1 MDTILNWLTLHLTP
15 GLGPAGV
22 RTLLDAFETP
32 ARIFSAS
39 NKELLQVRGIKKSV
53 VESLIKSAPFKLA
66 EQELEK
72 AKTLGVEI
80 ISCQDERYPSLLG
93 QIYNPPVVLYVKGR
107 SDLLNRPSIAV
118 VGSRAATSY
127 GLKIARQLSAEL
139 SGRLSIVSGLALG
152 IDTAA
157 HHGALEAGGSTIAVL
172 GCSLDITYPPQ
183 NSRLARLIENS
194 NGAMISE
201 YPFQTKPDAF
211 RFPARNRIISGMALG
226 VLVVEAAERSGS
238 LITARQ
244 ALEEG
249 REVFAIPGRVDSIK
263 SSGTHRLLKEG
274 AKLVHT
280 IDDILEEFQGLWSHD
295 DTGVT
300 ATGKRDP
307 LFSYTATE
315 QKIIDVLDA
324 YPKHIDSIISE
335 TGLDIRLINESLL
348 LLELKNAIEALPG
361 QQYRC
366 NVCK

>member
-1 MDTILNWLTLHLTP
+1 MDTILNWLTLHLTT

-22 RTLLDAFETP
+22 RELLSTFETP
-32 ARIFSAS
+32 SQILKAS
-39 NKELLQVRGIKKSV
+39 SKELLHVKGIKQNVADSLTKSPP
-53 VESLIKSAPFKLA
+53 IKLA

-72 AKTLGVEI
+72 ASRLGVDI
-80 ISCQDERYPSLLG
+80 ISFQDERYPALLR
-93 QIYNPPVVLYVKGR
+93 QIYNPPIVLYVKGR
-107 SDLLNRPSIAV
+107 TDLLTRPSLAV

-127 GLKIARQLSAEL
+127 GIKIARQLSRDL
-139 SGRLSIVSGLALG
+139 SGKLTIVSGLALG

-157 HHGALEAGGSTIAVL
+157 HNGALEAKGTTIAVL
-172 GCSLDITYPPQ
+172 GCSLDITYPRQ
-183 NSRLARLIENS
+183 NTRLARMIENS
-194 NGAMISE
+194 NGATISE
-201 YPFQTKPDAF
+201 YPFQTQPDAF
-211 RFPARNRIISGMALG
+211 RFPARNRIISGMSLG

-263 SSGTHRLLKEG
+263 SNGTHRLLKEG

-280 IDDILEEFQGLWSHD
+280 VDDILEEFQGLWPQEDKSLSVANKANS
-295 DTGVT
+295 TV
-300 ATGKRDP
+300 
-307 LFSYTATE
+307 SYTDTE
-315 QKIIDVLDA
+315 QKIINVLDA

-335 TGLDIRLINESLL
+335 TGLDIKLINESLL

-366 NVCK
+366 NLP